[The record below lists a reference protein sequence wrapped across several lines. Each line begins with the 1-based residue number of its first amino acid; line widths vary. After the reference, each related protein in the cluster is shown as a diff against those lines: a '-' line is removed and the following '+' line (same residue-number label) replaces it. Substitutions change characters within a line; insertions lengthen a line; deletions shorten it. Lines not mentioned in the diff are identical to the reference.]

1 MPKTKLLPRQP
12 NISKVF
18 LLMTSTSSS
27 RISTSIQPISYLPYL
42 LPPYFDEF
50 PEGEGSRDRN
60 EREIYIIAAIF
71 TVYSLLL
78 YRILIAN
85 FRIIII
91 IIEKI
96 EEAVKEKERKK
107 NEEATR
113 KKKKT
118 GYPYVFFIIL
128 NNKKNESR

>member
-27 RISTSIQPISYLPYL
+27 RISTSIQPISYLLYL

-50 PEGEGSRDRN
+50 PEGRAEEGSRDSRRK
-60 EREIYIIAAIF
+60 ERDILSTYIY
-71 TVYSLLL
+71 VYSLLL

-91 IIEKI
+91 EKI
-96 EEAVKEKERKK
+96 EEAKEEEKE
-107 NEEATR
+107 N
-113 KKKKT
+113 
-118 GYPYVFFIIL
+118 PYAFFVIL
-128 NNKKNESR
+128 NNEKNERK

>member
-1 MPKTKLLPRQP
+1 
-12 NISKVF
+12 
-18 LLMTSTSSS
+18 MTSTSSS

-128 NNKKNESR
+128 NNKKNEWR